1 MSDWKKSQD
10 QVNFSQYQLGPRENY
25 ELLSPFV
32 QPSPYGSEYH
42 FGEEQ
47 SFSPL
52 ISPAITP
59 NVNFNQLSFQSNPNQ
74 FTELTSPALQPLQ
87 SQKMDQLNLHTG
99 HVQESPITEAYFN
112 RNGSSPYIGP
122 RKGYVP
128 SPLVHSQPYSN
139 SYESTSGTTL
149 YELAD
154 TNMQRQGSNQFF
166 SLLPPSSAAEIAIES
181 NSGTPKI
188 APVTPSQLMQL
199 NSGSQSEFCKPEPG
213 KKPSRKKSTANLK
226 PLLPFV
232 QDASNAIPNTAQ
244 VLAYKS
250 NYQTLL
256 EGQGEHIGVGKDSQL
271 ASGVKHRKISHKE
284 AEQQRRDKLKHA
296 FKVVKAILPPMKD
309 KNPSKVMVLKK
320 AKEYILDIA
329 HDKEQ
334 QYEELKQIS
343 LYVQQLKE
351 LIGQAGMQ
359 VPEHQKYI
367 KTPRVKEANEGF
379 GSDEDD

>member
-1 MSDWKKSQD
+1 MTDWKNPQD
-10 QVNFSQYQLGPRENY
+10 QVNFNQFQQGPRENY

-59 NVNFNQLSFQSNPNQ
+59 NVNFNQLSFQTNSNQ
-74 FTELTSPALQPLQ
+74 FTELTSPALQPQ
-87 SQKMDQLNLHTG
+87 HSHQLEQMNMHGG
-99 HVQESPITEAYFN
+99 HMQDSPMQESYFN
-112 RNGSSPYIGP
+112 RSSSSPYIGP
-122 RKGYVP
+122 KKGYVP
-128 SPLVHSQPYSN
+128 SPLVSSQPFSN
-139 SYESTSGTTL
+139 SYEN
-149 YELAD
+149 
-154 TNMQRQGSNQFF
+154 TNMQRQASNQFF
-166 SLLPPSSAAEIAIES
+166 SLLPPSSASDSIVES
-181 NSGTPKI
+181 NSATPKI

-199 NSGSQSEFCKPEPG
+199 NSVNNNEFSKPEPG
-213 KKPSRKKSTANLK
+213 RKASRKKSNANLK

-232 QDASNAIPNTAQ
+232 QDSGKAAPTAAH

-256 EGQGEHIGVGKDSQL
+256 EGQGEHLGVGKDSQL
-271 ASGVKHRKISHKE
+271 ANGVKHRKISHKE

-320 AKEYILDIA
+320 GNVLLTLAKEYILDII
-329 HDKEQ
+329 HEKEQ
-334 QYEELKQIS
+334 QYEELKGVNA
-343 LYVQQLKE
+343 YVSQLQQL
-351 LIGQAGMQ
+351 LTQSGIQF
-359 VPEHQKYI
+359 PEYQKYV
-367 KTPRVKEANEGF
+367 KAPRVKEANDGF